1 MDPGAFP
8 ARPAFA
14 TTPHSRFDAALV
26 RQHLR
31 EAVEFAQHCQRAGQ
45 PLLDPCGPRGD
56 LYFLLKALLEQPQG
70 SAHPAN
76 VLAAECLTV

>member
-8 ARPAFA
+8 ARPTFA

-31 EAVEFAQHCQRAGQ
+31 EAAEFAQHCQRVGQ

-56 LYFLLKALLEQPQG
+56 LYFLLKALFEQPQA
-70 SAHPAN
+70 SANPAN
-76 VLAAECLTV
+76 VAGAEGLSV